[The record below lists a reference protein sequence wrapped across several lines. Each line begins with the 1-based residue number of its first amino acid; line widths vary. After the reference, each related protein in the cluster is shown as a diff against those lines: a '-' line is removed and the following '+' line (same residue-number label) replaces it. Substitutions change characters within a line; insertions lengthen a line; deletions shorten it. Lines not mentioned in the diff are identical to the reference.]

1 MTARPAAAAGTRRGP
16 RPVGERL
23 RRLLVILPWLAE
35 RGEATL
41 AEMAERFQLSE
52 AELVKDLEQ
61 AAMCGLPPYLDEV
74 IDLYI
79 DDDGTVNVGVPRFFT
94 APLRLTAPEGFALL
108 AAGRLAMALPGAD
121 PDGPLGRALAKLQSV
136 LGDDAIVVDVPQPPA
151 TGDLAAA
158 AAAGARVEITYWSAS
173 SDATS
178 TRTITPRLVFT
189 DRGEWYVL
197 ADDDRSGEERNFRI
211 DRISAWHRTGDT
223 VPVREVAAPTGT
235 WFDDEPDLPTV
246 TVRLAPGAR
255 STIDR
260 VPVRSLTVAADG
272 SAVAELAVADERWLA
287 DLLLCLGPAAT
298 VLEPAMWVD
307 LGARRAAELLATRY
321 AETS

>member
-1 MTARPAAAAGTRRGP
+1 MRRGP

-79 DDDGTVNVGVPRFFT
+79 DDDGNVNVGVPRFFT

-108 AAGRLAMALPGAD
+108 ASGRVAMSLPGAE
-121 PDGPLGRALAKLQSV
+121 PEGPLGRALAKLQAV
-136 LGDDAIVVDVPQPPA
+136 LGDDTIVVDVPQPPA
-151 TGDLAAA
+151 TGDLATAA
-158 AAAGARVEITYWSAS
+158 ATGERVEITYWSAS

-211 DRISAWHRTGDT
+211 DRISAWRRTGET
-223 VPVREVAAPTGT
+223 APVREVVAPSSGT

-246 TVRLAPGAR
+246 TVRLAPEGRWA
-255 STIDR
+255 IER
-260 VPVRSLTVAADG
+260 VPVRAIEVAADG
-272 SAVAELAVADERWLA
+272 SATAELAVADERWLA
-287 DLLLCLGPAAT
+287 DLLLRLGPAAT
-298 VLEPAMWVD
+298 VLGPERWVD